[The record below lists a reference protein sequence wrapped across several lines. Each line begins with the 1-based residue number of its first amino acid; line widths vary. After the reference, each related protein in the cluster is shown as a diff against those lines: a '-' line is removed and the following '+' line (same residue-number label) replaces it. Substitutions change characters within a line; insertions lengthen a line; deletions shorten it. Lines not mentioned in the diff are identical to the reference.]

1 MFASRR
7 NFLATLP
14 AGLAVGGV
22 MMNAA
27 LADENPAAKRRGAG
41 HSVMDQI
48 GREGKVTG
56 LTKDDLPTPAL
67 LLDLDGFDANVQK
80 MAAHAKAAGK
90 SLRPHAKTHK
100 CVQVARRQIS
110 AGALGIS
117 VATVPEAEMMVA
129 GGVRGVLLTSPI
141 VTPQKIERMVRL
153 LEHDPSLMVALDS
166 AKAAELYQQAAA
178 VAGQTLNVL
187 VDVNVGDQR
196 TGVLPGEPALKLAQT
211 VAKYKNLKLR
221 GVQSYSGSSSHVVG
235 FEARRAYSHEAMSQ
249 AAETRDLLLKHSL
262 PAEILSG
269 GSTGTYNID
278 SELAGVTELQ
288 VGSYVFMDVDYRR
301 IGGRGGDVYEDFAPS
316 LTVLTTVVSANHA
329 DRVTLDAGIKAFATD
344 RAFGPE
350 PKDLDGVTY
359 RFGGDEFGILN
370 LESPSRPIQLGDRLE
385 FIIPHCDP
393 TVNLYDR
400 LFACHGESVQEV
412 WSVMGRLP
420 AATNNHAS

>member
-1 MFASRR
+1 MSTSRR
-7 NFLATLP
+7 KFLATLP
-14 AGLAVGGV
+14 AGLALGGAL
-22 MMNAA
+22 MNAA
-27 LADENPAAKRRGAG
+27 LADENPAAKRPGAG
-41 HSVMDQI
+41 NNVLDQI
-48 GREGKVTG
+48 SREGKVTG

-67 LLDLDGFDANVQK
+67 LLDLDRFEANVTK

-100 CVQVARRQIS
+100 CLQVARRQIS
-110 AGALGIS
+110 AGALGVS
-117 VATVPEAEMMVA
+117 VATVPEAELMVA

-141 VTPQKIERMVRL
+141 VTPGKIERMVRL
-153 LEHDPSLMVALDS
+153 LEQDPSLMVALDS

-178 VAGQTLNVL
+178 TADQTLNVL
-187 VDVNVGDQR
+187 VDVNVGDRR
-196 TGVLPGEPALKLAQT
+196 TGELPGEPALKLAQT
-211 VAKYKNLKLR
+211 VARCKNLRLR

-235 FEARRAYSHEAMSQ
+235 FEARRAHSHKAMSQ
-249 AAETRDLLLKHSL
+249 AAETRELLLKHSL

-288 VGSYVFMDVDYRR
+288 VGSYVYMDVDYRR
-301 IGGRGGDVYEDFAPS
+301 IGGRDGEVYEDFAPS
-316 LTVLTTVVSANHA
+316 LTVLATVVSANHT

-350 PKDLDGVTY
+350 VKDASGVTY

-385 FIIPHCDP
+385 LIIPHCDP

-400 LFACHGESVQEV
+400 LYACRGQRVEEV

-420 AATNNHAS
+420 T